1 MLDDIPDTGTA
12 RTRAAQAHEP
22 GTHSSENAI
31 DLAAIK
37 ATLSAADRTAAI
49 WRGLG
54 SLAATVAITIAGWAL
69 SLAQQAAVDHVR
81 VERLEAV
88 ESGRADR
95 IERLVEEQGR
105 QRAVLEQMQETL
117 REVREDLRDLARR
130 NPSEERGPR

>member
-1 MLDDIPDTGTA
+1 MLDDDQDSPGTG
-12 RTRAAQAHEP
+12 RTRALAEP
-22 GTHSSENAI
+22 GTRSAENAL

-37 ATLSAADRTAAI
+37 ATLAASDRTASI

-54 SLAATVAITIAGWAL
+54 SLAATIAIAIAGWAL
-69 SLAQQAAVDHVR
+69 ALAQQAAVDHVR
-81 VERLEAV
+81 VERLEQV
-88 ESGRADR
+88 ETGRSDR

-130 NPSEERGPR
+130 NPGADDGGRR